1 MNEEDNKED
10 ATKSKTRTN
19 ETERRVEKT
28 LLLFLSLPNNSASVY
43 EHVFVFPNEK
53 NTRQTR
59 DLHLREKR
67 RTEMG
72 EDEEERSKTPTASSF
87 ATIQTTKTTSFA
99 KKKSNDDSDD
109 GEPLGGS
116 SQQHEQVQHQQIIPE
131 FWTEVSS
138 LTNALLESD
147 LNAKNATHCLS
158 NYVLE
163 TLVLPAIH
171 PDVISITRKKEFLV
185 ALNVCEVSVATVLS
199 KPHVLKTLLKDD
211 PESVTFL
218 MESANQFAIK
228 AIVVSGKETGSSM
241 LRRSASLSATSQ
253 TSGGGIDQEEE
264 AATQFDNVDFRA
276 LKRAANLLRA
286 TLDGREYAHTWA
298 TEVIRDSKV
307 RLAEE
312 KASLVAASTEAK
324 MGEDDEAMTMST
336 TSSSFTDAAI
346 ATVTGEQHQRPRE
359 SRDSNRA
366 VKEREAIANAQR
378 KCEKALDE
386 IREEAVAAANVAAER
401 KRFEQSD
408 VAKEK
413 RDAKRDFDNR
423 EKVLGSFIGLKKAA
437 TSDDDATS
445 VSAGGKEEKKNTP
458 SSSLKTNSNE
468 SNREKALARVLLSA
482 KNVGDDGDG
491 NNDKLDLCANILL
504 NAIDSLLK
512 GGVTQEEFP
521 ALVALGDAFES
532 FVTKCTG
539 VISSVISEMQFL
551 SMFDNTLNTLS
562 RAHADISRSDSIRAR
577 LAKSVALLAPNRET
591 MTNTRLNVILTIFDE
606 TMRRHE
612 ESHDDDVAM
621 SPDVSAILD
630 MARSIIG
637 APTDANPFALTFGS
651 TTTDDNSVDG
661 DLPMSLRKCIID
673 RAIFGSQ
680 KVSKRLFRIAC
691 GWLAR
696 IISEA
701 TVTTAEETSDDEQKR
716 LAAEQALEGIF
727 KSSEFVFGLSV
738 HYDPIRND
746 SSADRTEGSSSSED
760 DDDEYDLEDFFQA
773 ANAKIIFGLLA
784 WHALP
789 AKKRRASALDVC
801 FVRND
806 YHERRGRNKM
816 KSSKSIAAAHRV
828 ASTLAHLV
836 RFFDNPPDFVLKSFK
851 NLAIG
856 TEKLV
861 SVEDEFLWFPWKAQL
876 GDVERVEALQASR
889 TKTKFAS
896 DLANLGAHQM
906 CAILADEDN
915 LAQNSNFD
923 QQMANKLKRA
933 LGRLT
938 FLLPYDAARIYKS
951 QIGGS
956 FVERKTPLGSLESI
970 DEDEEI
976 VKEPS
981 LESTS
986 GQQQQ
991 HSIGSDIS
999 RSRGGMTLLHHTRD
1013 LVVSSSS
1020 ASSLVAVMNST
1031 EDPSNKIDVL
1041 KIFALGSSLLQGT
1054 SVDLNKNRNARN
1066 PLVLAGFDEAL
1077 IALTRSVETNVVV
1090 PNVVVW
1096 TDLARACETL
1106 IARREDAINEYHNA
1120 QHESASSSSSSGMIE
1135 NFCDMVAYA
1144 KLPKSIADQ
1153 AFETYFPKDIF
1164 DRYNNDAFFASISE
1178 DSWEK
1183 FKTET
1188 AKNVG
1193 ARGKNC
1199 GLNVNVE
1206 RYFLDEIADMNSM
1219 TLLLERICATTV
1231 ALCKKQGE
1239 IDARLKEGIADI
1251 SSPMKST
1258 AAASL
1263 KRSLDPEMVA
1273 ARSKLSE
1280 VMEKLS
1286 RAPML
1291 NGLSKIAVTAA
1302 DAARPNSVTE
1312 LERIDIHVSRAF
1324 HEALPETLPI
1334 ALSNIAKDATSS
1346 AKKHPLK
1353 KERMPE
1359 SIVTAVIDRVK
1370 RATLLVAE
1378 KSQKTDTRLAARG
1391 HPNVTIFVRAI
1402 CDTFASFSDETKQ
1415 YYSAEVMSSIC
1426 DSIATISKVMPV
1438 ETRKALASIDELKTV
1453 ESITMLL
1460 DSVKVKRSARLL
1472 VDVLEISLE
1481 SEDDVVSR
1489 ALRSMPGIIEKGRFD
1504 AAAYILKRYLSE
1516 DGAVKTP
1523 RSTSPSPSKDV
1534 IAKKD
1539 TRYVEY
1545 AAEAV
1550 IDSLRSFYLED
1561 DEDNEFKSGAES
1573 GIFSTAFKQ
1582 RGVTDKPR
1590 ETSSL
1595 ESFAKL
1601 LRLVVK
1607 AGKDASRVMSN
1618 EASLRRFITSTPKDT
1633 HGGVDSDTGT
1643 PEPSDSVTHTPTSDD
1658 VAEDMEYQTIE
1669 EQIARDGEIEH
1680 ELFEQELLAL
1690 SNVPMIEQ
1698 LLRQANLEDV
1708 EGGGVPP
1715 DASARR
1721 ELTLEAA
1728 FSSLLSEAR
1737 VAFGNRRSTGGDLQQ
1752 RGSVNAQTTS
1762 SPQGRVVDVP
1772 STGDAKGGETSLNS
1786 AKKCSYIS
1794 QRDYQR
1800 QHWYYCY
1807 DCNLVDNRGCCST
1820 CAVTCHKGHRLAY
1833 SRESKFSCDCG
1844 AGQSKRDGVLRPCG
1858 CITVN
1863 QAKLT
1868 KDEWK
1873 AEVVGKPSEIIHPD
1887 SDSELEDES
1896 IAALETS
1903 AIEKKLIATWTLP
1916 RELSAKL
1923 GSALKSARV
1932 SDVLERV
1939 ANNCVDKLGDHES
1952 DDDSSEDEDYVRASA
1967 SKSAK
1972 EPNMLSKKNKEKF
1985 NMNFGRAMKPGTFD
1999 VKAREDF
2006 AAQTQAMSQVLPLPR
2021 KSCVSASTSGLL
2033 AIGEGDKVSI
2043 LSADELYHSDRL
2055 ADKCD
2060 ALLRAKATFEVFNVC
2075 FNPSDPSKLAVS
2087 GLRDVHVFSLSE
2099 TAEVINRIAIEN
2111 IFDEEQEFGA
2121 LLSVKWV
2128 PGCAGTLAL
2137 CSRDYA
2143 KLYDCGGKNALVT
2156 PDAPITSITPPI
2168 GRNFVDCAFFIDT
2181 DGADEKL
2188 IFLGLL
2194 DNGELH
2200 CLSLVGDTTFISL
2213 YENTLISTDS
2223 FPELTRRNA
2232 KFGEPDSPTLSF
2244 SPRGKNG
2251 VSLHYS
2257 QTHDVLIV
2265 SYESGDTVVTA
2276 LERDQDYPDSFKL
2289 RAPKVIRDDDCI
2301 EEMMMSPLSA
2311 TSTTGTGSMFDSQPS
2326 SAQYSQPSSAQSY
2339 ATGSSTTFSIRGKG
2353 DANKGLAYVGDCAF
2367 QRDFRA
2373 RSIGADPEVP
2383 PLSFLTVSRR
2393 DMSTRVLTFQ
2403 NESNFEG
2410 VDTQTLLNTNNIDSG
2425 PESSTL
2431 RGFAGYQPDWDQNH
2445 ADNRK
2450 TMLCLLLEDGSF
2462 RVYFYGEDREEEH
2475 RRKREEEDEGEEGY
2489 DDGEERVYHPESH
2502 SSPSAHDSGDVL
2514 YFEGCSEVTEK
2525 CAIYGEFHAVGDN
2538 DEDPVS
2544 SVKESLISEDLNS
2557 QIQTARANAAAALC
2571 LSYPPA
2577 ARDPK
2582 LQSFAGIR
2590 VQLNYGSSAE
2600 DANCVPKSVEI
2611 FKGGRK
2617 VSLIDSEHARSNST
2631 VRNANNSDAAS
2642 GVMGNTRWFDIPL
2655 NSKESKLCSEKN
2667 GLLTLVFHPSM
2678 NAPRGACFKVARVV
2692 AYSCPKT
2699 HIEQS
2704 MKTRAIALRE
2714 RLSLHVR
2721 SRVARATR
2729 HKELTSGTEAPS
2741 SSSSA
2746 RKLSAIGFPIVLD
2759 ETFSAIT
2766 VYARLEQAAA
2776 SSASTTP
2783 VKVPRRLSFSKLQNQ
2798 SAAVRVFAADGWFPS
2813 SKTKRSAFKAILA
2826 KSPEDVSTKDLCAV
2840 SIALSTFRMIQ
2851 KNYEWRRDANWAL
2864 PDSDIESFA
2873 RACKYIGR
2881 PFVRRPLTMQTC
2893 DDHFQK
2899 QTLEALRLG
2908 LCLTP
2913 RVVRDSHGAFDCEE
2927 FVPSL
2932 VQALIASCEGFANN
2946 PPSAKLAQKAADIAA
2961 ACLKS
2966 ADENFSRSV
2975 ALAMLDSFAPRVPNV
2990 DFFFDREIL
2999 NDGGSNDSLR
3009 QPVFPISLRDD
3020 VDVTTSSS
3028 NRNVSR
3034 LRRPTLLSG
3043 GPSSGFATSEN
3054 TPSGVGILSNFL
3066 AGNMVSGGHRCDM
3079 CDESIEGIRW
3089 HCEVC
3094 DDVDLCSECRDR
3106 GGITGALLEQ
3116 GHRTTHP
3123 LARIVQR
3130 RNPPPSSDG
3139 SAALLNKKKTFV
3151 TLTESNKKL
3160 IGAIVEDICD
3170 PTRAVATKGLSTL
3183 LSKDGSEMG
3192 FSSRVGKDSKPPKP
3206 SVTEANIVS
3215 PAHAMFLR
3223 TLLKSDSDASVL
3235 VAKLL
3240 SKGIVVPSILS
3251 KPGTMGKNKNVSD
3264 RDCRILALSASAAM
3278 ASSGKDAAL
3287 AYPDGKDGARDVL
3300 EWTKRVV
3307 ESLLGK
3313 IAEFGRSD
3321 SLDKC
3326 NDNINTKINI
3336 SVDSQNIDYLREA
3349 KEKSKMRSEQ
3359 RDKLIAAL
3367 KCALLQAKY
3376 ARDAVN
3382 KSESESTS
3390 FDMDADRTTGAEI
3403 SDISNST
3410 ADIQSWTKLIVQ
3422 SYATSESLRLD
3433 IVDSDAHC
3441 VARFTEFEFVV
3452 DSLARSVDVQNE
3464 KFQAIKDA
3472 GIIVSACERLSFSLK
3487 NRVNNDGTIES
3498 ENSTTRLVSVP
3509 LKRLFEVLSQTPEAF
3524 AFSLASMPSV
3534 IVAAVKAAAR
3544 AMPRF
3549 PLSAVDQREHACLLF
3564 EFAAEYCAESTK
3576 KELSGVVDCVIQTT
3590 LLGSSKK
3597 SARDAAMTCLRAI
3610 WKNLKDVGIENER
3623 QNIYLVGMARSLTKA
3638 LSNVA
3643 CGARIERVSQ
3653 IVAFAL
3659 EKDFSIFANE
3669 PDVMAN
3675 IELFCGNA
3683 RKASEKLRTHP
3694 RREMYAK
3701 LEALE
3706 AQSQSLVAKNTTTAA
3721 ADDANL
3727 LPQPMGT
3734 SAHEN
3739 FVNFLLETDEDF
3751 AKHAKWLEIDPN
3763 PDDISLAYASTPYR
3777 KTPLH
3782 LMKGTRAFTANA
3794 SLTIFSEVY
3803 RLKEANINLTPLQTR
3818 KSSRW
3823 PKSVSIWVVPSIV
3836 SASSSI
3842 LNSSGSAF
3850 LSSRQLPRAS
3860 GSNGA
3865 DNNIVSSLKSA
3876 ISWEQPSE
3884 PWRFVGNISFK
3895 NRQTEGML
3903 TLSIPEDV
3911 SAIAIRIDSFH
3922 VDMHEKASEML
3933 PCPRCSRHV
3942 QDAAHGIC
3950 RYCRENAY
3958 QCRQCRNINYE
3969 NLTDAFWCNECGCA
3983 RQDKLDAYIT
3993 YSEVIG
3999 DGSSGIY
4006 TEDEATSAMKALEI
4020 LTVKERD
4027 TQNILRQC
4035 ESTCRSLLSRAA
4047 VVDESEILN
4056 AEVNKT
4062 ASAPSTPSRT
4072 RKTIGGGTSSTAVPA
4087 SSTLVSGYVPIGRNN
4102 ATASEDALAKN
4113 GDFEALAL
4121 RSYKEVAKNARITL
4135 SKCQAKRIS
4144 LHRALESYAR
4154 RGEGGFI
4161 ESDSSLHTMH
4171 NYYGEETNHFGSLR
4185 SYMFAIVPALVSLA
4199 REKVFFYAFDSNHVK
4214 DALFATSSI
4223 LPQMAPKFARVLVA
4237 LAVADA
4243 NVDTR
4248 SWLIKQSSERAKTSS
4263 LRPEGGGINFTSSTF
4278 ETDVDVLSRLA
4289 RMELV
4294 KRNDASGDATVAILQ
4309 LSETLNPTRNP
4320 NHRFVDVAVRAALKL
4335 FEQDAIA
4342 RPGGRRRMDNENIDA
4357 ISGCVECFVNSRVLE
4372 EETVRLASS
4381 ALIAISKGTEE
4392 ERLAVLKSLLEL
4404 LKNTDVVSNDDAAES
4419 VYAALEASMCT
4430 DWEVKTDSFV
4440 FTFADPSQ
4448 VKLSVRTLTE
4458 MLLEVAKYA
4467 WHESESLLEQHGLV
4481 DPSFGLALKR
4491 CAKFVSDKIVSE
4503 EDNLRCESL
4512 KVSEEDI
4519 QAITYAAT
4527 IARALAAHRAPHAI
4541 SANIT
4546 LAKLLDACYGA
4557 SDVNYPNTS
4566 RTSVAGAC
4574 FELLRSTANANSRSA
4589 RFSSISHNISDTVQ
4603 IVLPMGSVL
4612 DELKRCALPKPKPK
4626 RTCLVRLVKSSTQEE
4641 FIRGHM
4647 SPSPYDVA
4655 EQVPVGDNEGDNNA
4669 ASSDIANAGAGVDAD
4684 DDATFGDEAQLEST
4698 PTFRDVKNF
4707 ICAQLDLVGL
4717 IEDDFGMEL
4726 LSCGNKIISLDLK
4739 VVDVYEKVWVPMQQ
4753 NQLNDG
4759 SPPSRLIGT
4768 NRIPPMSITYRLSG
4782 LDGEATE
4789 DRIDSVAATV
4799 DKDDP
4804 EVRYESTSCLRFK
4817 GGLSALVALVPTISR
4832 AARMKPTAFET
4843 TSNSNNNA
4851 SLFLKELCV
4860 SREDVAFVRKLN
4872 DNADV
4877 LALLQAACELKENR
4891 IAMLD
4896 DNALPHL
4903 LREAARAFEARED
4916 TLANDILKVVDRLLA
4931 EEQSKATSEQSS
4943 ILISND
4949 SSSQQT
4955 MLMHGGS
4962 VDDSASLDLSVT
4974 VDTSLAARPVTPPP
4988 RTSTPSII
4996 NLASS
5001 AALGGSGIDLYF
5013 SDAESM
5019 HEEDKSLF
5027 DAASVSR
5034 SFLDK
5039 LKRCIEDG
5047 EPKRCDVLA
5056 RVLPRL
5062 ACADVTATTHLVKFS
5077 VDALNTLKFD
5087 GQQRGNDGEVVFG
5100 AQNDPTC
5107 DLLAL
5112 ESVVKIVR
5120 CAPHDDFGRSFREYL
5135 AVPAIPIIRS
5145 YIVDIVVNDL
5155 KRTSE
5160 AFEKAMVNYKALPL
5174 ALKILEA
5181 MSRECE
5187 KVATS
5192 AAHALNLLVTLHTLE
5207 NVVVPRGLG
5216 TLAEN
5221 ALETIENASNTAQIE
5236 IEKMRE
5242 KTKEEKRELAKR
5254 KREQM
5259 LREMKMKTQQS
5270 ERGVPAGDEESTV
5283 LKAEVSDALKSQM
5296 EEDAAFDDDAG
5307 ALRCRVCFESINEN
5321 PEETLGLY
5329 CFCTPVSI
5337 PPTSVKFTREEDATN
5352 AANFVIEEDD
5362 DDDDDDEGMAN
5373 DADGDIIEII
5383 DMRGNQAGTS
5393 GSSLASALFGGRGFR
5408 GRNRAAASVDPKVD
5422 ATRGCSTVSHFNA
5435 IHISCHLEAKRA
5447 DINRR
5452 PPKREWEGATLRNA
5466 ETLCNSVLPVWTSS
5480 DLRSSN
5486 VERTSTSDEEYEE
5499 RRRRYGLAVDAWWDN
5514 VGRAMPMNRQS
5525 FAMRHDRFR
5534 VSTFDCVI
5542 LLGRFA
5548 TNSSFSVESRGGGR
5562 ESNASLLPQ
5571 LLRLMQFHGEYVFDA
5586 SANPSTMTDPS
5597 ASPLRRQSSSPVPLS
5612 VGKKRDIAQ
5621 REEWLRLANALVD
5634 EDYGGD
5640 ELAFFDACF
5649 DIEAFESDMYAILL
5663 FAAMTFTKEKWES
5676 SIKIFIR
5683 RATAFALRC
5692 GDDGLRG
5699 AFTSSAYAQQ
5709 LRSTSTMSSNSGGV
5723 MSPPETDTD
5732 EPISINTSSQPIV
5745 LAAKPTL
5752 KYLAMCDEINA
5763 WLRKDSP
5770 EVFYTPGLSVSLQ
5783 HLSRAL
5789 LDEADP
5795 SIRDHI
5801 RRSEAL
5807 ALDQQS
5813 RDQFGNMESCSHL
5826 SKRTLEVVTVM
5837 DAEEDVTNLSK
5848 IGGRNVTVNDIIEKG
5863 MA

>member
-1 MNEEDNKED
+1 MGED
-10 ATKSKTRTN
+10 ANVSTNAAKSARE
-19 ETERRVEKT
+19 ETER
-28 LLLFLSLPNNSASVY
+28 
-43 EHVFVFPNEK
+43 
-53 NTRQTR
+53 
-59 DLHLREKR
+59 
-67 RTEMG
+67 
-72 EDEEERSKTPTASSF
+72 
-87 ATIQTTKTTSFA
+87 
-99 KKKSNDDSDD
+99 
-109 GEPLGGS
+109 GS
-116 SQQHEQVQHQQIIPE
+116 CQQHIIPE

-138 LTNALLESD
+138 LTNTLLETD
-147 LNAKNATHCLS
+147 LNTKNATYCLS

-185 ALNVCEVSVATVLS
+185 ALNVCEVSAATVFS

-211 PESVTFL
+211 PESVIFF
-218 MESANQFAIK
+218 MESASRFAMK
-228 AIVVSGKETGSSM
+228 AIEVITDESGNKCDS
-241 LRRSASLSATSQ
+241 LIIRRSASLSATSQ

-264 AATQFDNVDFRA
+264 MATQFDNVDFEA

-286 TLDGREYAHTWA
+286 TLDAREYAQTWA
-298 TEVIRDSKV
+298 VQIIRDSKI
-307 RLAEE
+307 RLAEYV
-312 KASLVAASTEAK
+312 ALVSASTAAK
-324 MGEDDEAMTMST
+324 MGEDEAMTMSNPP
-336 TSSSFTDAAI
+336 SSS
-346 ATVTGEQHQRPRE
+346 ATASTIGEQHQRQRE
-359 SRDSNRA
+359 SRDYDRA
-366 VKEREAIANAQR
+366 VKEREAIANAQ
-378 KCEKALDE
+378 KESEKALHK
-386 IREEAVAAANVAAER
+386 IRQEAMAMANEEAER
-401 KRFEQSD
+401 KRLEQSD
-408 VAKEK
+408 AAKEK
-413 RDAKRDFDNR
+413 RDAKRDSDNR
-423 EKVLGSFIGLKKAA
+423 QKVLGSFVGLQKTKMSTNKAK
-437 TSDDDATS
+437 S
-445 VSAGGKEEKKNTP
+445 VASAKAEKKNTHSP
-458 SSSLKTNSNE
+458 KTNSHE
-468 SNREKALARVLLSA
+468 SYREKALSRVLLVST
-482 KNVGDDGDG
+482 KNTSDDEDNDSDDPTVTTTTT
-491 NNDKLDLCANILL
+491 NNYKLDRCSNVLL
-504 NAIDSLLK
+504 SAIDSLLK

-539 VISSVISEMQFL
+539 AMSATISEMQL
-551 SMFDNTLNTLS
+551 LGIFDIALNTLS
-562 RAHADISRSDSIRAR
+562 RAHADVTRSDSIRAR
-577 LAKSVALLAPNRET
+577 LAKSVAMLAPNRET
-591 MTNTRLNVILTIFDE
+591 ITNTRLNVILTIFDE
-606 TMRRHE
+606 TMRRYE
-612 ESHDDDVAM
+612 ESCKDDVVM
-621 SPDVSAILD
+621 SPDVSAIVD
-630 MARSIIG
+630 MATSIIG
-637 APTDANPFALTFGS
+637 MPTGASPFELTFGS
-651 TTTDDNSVDG
+651 TTTDTSSING

-701 TVTTAEETSDDEQKR
+701 TDTTSEETNDNEQER
-716 LAAEQALEGIF
+716 LAAEHALEGIF

-738 HYDPIRND
+738 HYDTTRCDAND
-746 SSADRTEGSSSSED
+746 DCAECSGSLED
-760 DDDEYDLEDFFQA
+760 VDDDEYDLEDFFEA
-773 ANAKIIFGLLA
+773 ANAKLTFGLLA

-789 AKKRRASALDVC
+789 VVKRRASALDVC

-806 YHERRGRNKM
+806 YYERRGRNKM
-816 KSSKSIAAAHRV
+816 KSLKSIAAAYRV

-836 RFFDNPPDFVLKSFK
+836 RFFDNPPYFLLESFE

-861 SVEDEFLWFPWKAQL
+861 LSEDKFFWFPWKAQL

-889 TKTKFAS
+889 TKIKFAS

-915 LAQNSNFD
+915 LAQNRKFNRKLS
-923 QQMANKLKRA
+923 NKLKRA

-951 QIGGS
+951 QIGGN
-956 FVERKTPLGSLESI
+956 FVERETSSGSLKSI
-970 DEDEEI
+970 NEDEKIFE
-976 VKEPS
+976 EPT
-981 LESTS
+981 LESS
-986 GQQQQ
+986 NSQQQQ
-991 HSIGSDIS
+991 QSIGSNIP

-1013 LVVSSSS
+1013 LAVSSSS

-1054 SVDLNKNRNARN
+1054 SVDLNKDRNARN

-1077 IALTRSVETNVVV
+1077 VALTRSVETNVVV

-1120 QHESASSSSSSGMIE
+1120 QHESESSTSSSSAVE
-1135 NFCDMVAYA
+1135 KFCDVVAHA
-1144 KLPKSIADQ
+1144 NLPKSSAEHS
-1153 AFETYFPKDIF
+1153 FETYFPKDIF
-1164 DRYNNDAFFASISE
+1164 ERYNNDAFFVSINE
-1178 DSWEK
+1178 ESWEK

-1206 RYFLDEIADMNSM
+1206 RYFLDEITDMNCM
-1219 TLLLERICATTV
+1219 ALLLERICVTVV

-1239 IDARLKEGIADI
+1239 IDALLKEGVADT
-1251 SSPMKST
+1251 SSPVKST
-1258 AAASL
+1258 AMVSL
-1263 KRSLDPEMVA
+1263 KRSSDPETLA

-1291 NGLSKIAVTAA
+1291 NGLSKIALTAA
-1302 DAARPNSVTE
+1302 DAARPNSLTE
-1312 LERIDIHVSRAF
+1312 LERIDLYVSRVF

-1346 AKKHPLK
+1346 AEKHPLT
-1353 KERMPE
+1353 EDRIPE
-1359 SIVTAVIDRVK
+1359 SIVSAVITRVK
-1370 RATLLVAE
+1370 RATLIVAE
-1378 KSQKTDTRLAARG
+1378 KSRETDTRLAARR
-1391 HPNVTIFVRAI
+1391 HPNILMFMRATCDIFG
-1402 CDTFASFSDETKQ
+1402 SFSDETKE
-1415 YYSAEVMSSIC
+1415 YYTPEVMSSIC
-1426 DSIATISKVMPV
+1426 ESIATISKVMPV
-1438 ETRKALASIDELKTV
+1438 EIRKVLADIEELKTV

-1460 DSVKVKRSARLL
+1460 DNVKVKKSARLL
-1472 VDVLEISLE
+1472 VDALEISLE
-1481 SEDDVVSR
+1481 DEDDLVSR
-1489 ALRSMPGIIEKGRFD
+1489 ALRNMPGVIEKGRFD
-1504 AAAYILKRYLSE
+1504 SAAYILKRYLIE
-1516 DGAVKTP
+1516 DGAVK
-1523 RSTSPSPSKDV
+1523 SSPSKSPPSSNDTLS
-1534 IAKKD
+1534 KKD

-1550 IDSLRSFYLED
+1550 IDSLRSFYLEED
-1561 DEDNEFKSGAES
+1561 DDNEFKSGAES
-1573 GIFSTAFKQ
+1573 GIFSPAFKQ
-1582 RGVTDKPR
+1582 RGEAHKGR

-1607 AGKDASRVMSN
+1607 AGKDASRIMSN
-1618 EASLRRFITSTPKDT
+1618 EASLRRFITSTPRDT
-1633 HGGVDSDTGT
+1633 HGEFDSDTGT
-1643 PEPSDSVTHTPTSDD
+1643 PEPSDSVSLTPASDNI
-1658 VAEDMEYQTIE
+1658 AEDMEYETIE

-1690 SNVPMIEQ
+1690 SNPIIEQ
-1698 LLRQANLEDV
+1698 LLHQANVEDSD
-1708 EGGGVPP
+1708 GGVAPTE
-1715 DASARR
+1715 ASARR
-1721 ELTLEAA
+1721 ELTIEAA
-1728 FSSLLSEAR
+1728 FSSLLNEAR
-1737 VAFGNRRSTGGDLQQ
+1737 VAFGNRRAAGGDSQYTG
-1752 RGSVNAQTTS
+1752 RTS
-1762 SPQGRVVDVP
+1762 APITSPQGRGVDVL
-1772 STGDAKGGETSLNS
+1772 STGDAKDGQTSSSS
-1786 AKKCSYIS
+1786 AAKCTYIS

-1807 DCNLVDNRGCCST
+1807 DCNLVGNRGCCST

-1844 AGQSKRDGVLRPCG
+1844 AGQSKSDGIFRPCG
-1858 CITVN
+1858 CTTVS

-1873 AEVVGKPSEIIHPD
+1873 AEVVGKPSEIVHPD

-1896 IAALETS
+1896 VAALETS
-1903 AIEKKLIATWTLP
+1903 PIEKKLIATWSLP

-1939 ANNCVDKLGDHES
+1939 ANNCVDKLGNNES
-1952 DDDSSEDEDYVRASA
+1952 DDDSSEGEDYVGASA
-1967 SKSAK
+1967 SNSAK
-1972 EPNMLSKKNKEKF
+1972 DLNMLSKKKKTF
-1985 NMNFGRAMKPGTFD
+1985 MNFSKAMKPGTFD
-1999 VKAREDF
+1999 VKPKEDF
-2006 AAQTQAMSQVLPLPR
+2006 AAQTQAISQVFPLPR

-2043 LSADELYHSDRL
+2043 LSADELYNSDRFT
-2055 ADKCD
+2055 DKCE

-2075 FNPSDPSKLAVS
+2075 FNPSDPSKLVVS
-2087 GLRDVHVFSLSE
+2087 GICDAHVFALSE
-2099 TAEVINRIAIEN
+2099 TAEVTNRIAIEG
-2111 IFDEEQEFGA
+2111 IFEEDQEFGV
-2121 LLSVKWV
+2121 LLSTKWV
-2128 PGCAGTLAL
+2128 PGCAGTLVL

-2143 KLYDCGGKNALVT
+2143 KLYYCGGKNALVD
-2156 PDAPITSITPPI
+2156 PDAPATSITPPI
-2168 GRNFVDCAFFIDT
+2168 GRNFVDCAFFIET

-2188 IFLGLL
+2188 IFVGLL

-2213 YENTLISTDS
+2213 SENTLISTDS
-2223 FPELTRRNA
+2223 FPELTRRNV

-2257 QTHDVLIV
+2257 QMHDILIV
-2265 SYESGDTVVTA
+2265 SYESGDTVITA
-2276 LERDQDYPDSFKL
+2276 IERDQNYPDSFKL

-2301 EEMMMSPLSA
+2301 EEMMLSPLSA
-2311 TSTTGTGSMFDSQPS
+2311 TSTTETGSGFESQPS

-2339 ATGSSTTFSIRGKG
+2339 ATGSSKQFSTHGKA
-2353 DANKGLAYVGDCAF
+2353 DTNKGLAYIGDCAF
-2367 QRDFRA
+2367 QRAFHA

-2383 PLSFLTVSRR
+2383 SLSFIAVSRR
-2393 DMSTRVLTFQ
+2393 DMSTRVLTLQ
-2403 NESNFEG
+2403 NESNFEA
-2410 VDTQTLLNTNNIDSG
+2410 VDTQTLLNTNSFEST

-2431 RGFAGYQPDWDQNH
+2431 RGFAGYQPDWDENY
-2445 ADNRK
+2445 ADNRRK
-2450 TMLCLLLEDGSF
+2450 MLCLLLEDGSL
-2462 RVYFYGEDREEEH
+2462 RIYFYGEDRGNEQQ
-2475 RRKREEEDEGEEGY
+2475 REEGCE
-2489 DDGEERVYHPESH
+2489 DGEEKRCSQE
-2502 SSPSAHDSGDVL
+2502 SPSFSSTHDSGDVL
-2514 YFEGCSEVTEK
+2514 FFEDCSEVTEK
-2525 CAIYGEFHAVGDN
+2525 CSIYGEFHAVKGN
-2538 DEDPVS
+2538 DEDSVS
-2544 SVKESLISEDLNS
+2544 SVKESLIKEDLNA
-2557 QIQTARANAAAALC
+2557 QIQSARANAVAALC

-2577 ARDPK
+2577 ARDPQ

-2600 DANCVPKSVEI
+2600 YTECVPKSVEI
-2611 FKGGRK
+2611 FKDGRK
-2617 VSLIDSEHARSNST
+2617 VSLTDSEHTSGNSARNT
-2631 VRNANNSDAAS
+2631 VSSDGAS
-2642 GVMGNTRWFDIPL
+2642 GMMGNTTTRWFDIPL
-2655 NSKESKLCSEKN
+2655 TSKEAKSCSEKN
-2667 GLLTLVFHPSM
+2667 GVLTLLFHPST
-2678 NAPRGACFKVARVV
+2678 NVPRGSCFKIARVV
-2692 AYSCPKT
+2692 AYSSPKA

-2714 RLSLHVR
+2714 RSLLHVR

-2729 HKELTSGTEAPS
+2729 HIKHITDNISES
-2741 SSSSA
+2741 SSTTT
-2746 RKLSAIGFPIVLD
+2746 RKLSAVGFPNVLD
-2759 ETFSAIT
+2759 ETFAAIT
-2766 VYARLEQAAA
+2766 VYTRLEQAAA

-2783 VKVPRRLSFSKLQNQ
+2783 VKVPRRLSFSKLHSY
-2798 SAAVRVFAADGWFPS
+2798 SAALRVFAAEGWHPS
-2813 SKTKRSAFKAILA
+2813 PKTKRIAFKAILA
-2826 KSPEDVSTKDLCAV
+2826 KNPEDVITKDFCAV

-2851 KNYEWRRDANWAL
+2851 KNFEWRREANWAL
-2864 PDSDIESFA
+2864 PESDIESFA
-2873 RACKYIGR
+2873 RACRYIGR
-2881 PFVRRPLTMQTC
+2881 PFVRRPVTMQTC
-2893 DDHFQK
+2893 EEHFHK

-2927 FVPSL
+2927 FVPPL
-2932 VQALIASCEGFANN
+2932 IRALIASCEGFANN
-2946 PPSAKLAQKAADIAA
+2946 PPSAKLAQKAADIAI

-2966 ADENFSRSV
+2966 ADENFSKSV

-2990 DFFFDREIL
+2990 DFFFDREIS
-2999 NDGGSNDSLR
+2999 NGTDGNDSLR
-3009 QPVFPISLRDD
+3009 QPVFPVSFSDD
-3020 VDVTTSSS
+3020 ANASTTSS
-3028 NRNVSR
+3028 NDNTSR

-3043 GPSSGFATSEN
+3043 SPSSGFATSEHAA
-3054 TPSGVGILSNFL
+3054 SGGGVLSNFL
-3066 AGNMVSGGHRCDM
+3066 ANNMVSGGYRCDM
-3079 CDESIEGIRW
+3079 CDKSIDDIRW

-3123 LARIVQR
+3123 LTRIVQR
-3130 RNPPPSSDG
+3130 RNPPTSNEG
-3139 SAALLNKKKTFV
+3139 SRALLNQKKTFV
-3151 TLTESNKKL
+3151 AITESNKKL
-3160 IGAIVEDICD
+3160 ISAIVEDICD
-3170 PTRAVATKGLSTL
+3170 PTRTSATKGLSAL
-3183 LSKDGSEMG
+3183 LGAKAGEGG
-3192 FSSRVGKDSKPPKP
+3192 FSSRVGKDPKPPKP
-3206 SVTEANIVS
+3206 YAMEVNIVS

-3223 TLLKSDSDASVL
+3223 TLLKSDSDASML

-3240 SKGIVVPSILS
+3240 LKGIVVPSILS
-3251 KPGTMGKNKNVSD
+3251 KPGTMGKDNYVSD

-3278 ASSGKDAAL
+3278 ASSGKDVAL
-3287 AYPDGKDGARDVL
+3287 AYPDGKNGARDVL

-3313 IAEFGRSD
+3313 IAELGRND
-3321 SLDKC
+3321 SLDKY
-3326 NDNINTKINI
+3326 DNKMNVPIA
-3336 SVDSQNIDYLREA
+3336 SQTTDCLSEA
-3349 KEKSKMRSEQ
+3349 KEKIRKRSEQ
-3359 RDKLIAAL
+3359 RDKLIWAL
-3367 KCALLQAKY
+3367 QCALLQARY

-3390 FDMDADRTTGAEI
+3390 FDMDGDHFAGTETLDAL
-3403 SDISNST
+3403 NST
-3410 ADIQSWTKLIVQ
+3410 AVIQSWTKFIVQ
-3422 SYATSESLRLD
+3422 SYAISESLRLD
-3433 IVDSDAHC
+3433 IVDCDARS
-3441 VARFTEFEFVV
+3441 VARFTEFELVV
-3452 DSLARSVDVQNE
+3452 DSLARTVDVQNE

-3472 GIIVSACERLSFSLK
+3472 GIIVFACECLTSSLK
-3487 NRVNNDGTIES
+3487 NSINNGGTIE
-3498 ENSTTRLVSVP
+3498 NVNGMTRLVSVP
-3509 LKRLFEVLSQTPEAF
+3509 LKRLFEVLSRTPEAF

-3534 IVAAVKAAAR
+3534 IVAAVKAVAK
-3544 AMPRF
+3544 AMPLF
-3549 PLSAVDQREHACLLF
+3549 PLSGVDQREHACLLF

-3576 KELSGVVDCVIQTT
+3576 KELSAVVNCIIETT

-3597 SARDAAMTCLRAI
+3597 SARDASMTCLQAF
-3610 WKNLKDVGIENER
+3610 WKNLKNVRVESEGK
-3623 QNIYLVGMARSLTKA
+3623 NIYLVEMAKSLTKA

-3643 CGARIERVSQ
+3643 YGARIERVSQ
-3653 IVAFAL
+3653 IVAYAL

-3669 PDVMAN
+3669 SDVMAN
-3675 IELFCGNA
+3675 LELFCKNA

-3706 AQSQSLVAKNTTTAA
+3706 AQSQSVVVKSITTAA
-3721 ADDANL
+3721 ADDAHL
-3727 LPQPMGT
+3727 LPQPVGI
-3734 SAHEN
+3734 SSHEN
-3739 FVNFLLETDEDF
+3739 AVNLLLETDEDF
-3751 AKHAKWLEIDPN
+3751 AKHAKWLETDPN
-3763 PDDISLAYASTPYR
+3763 PDDISLAYASTLYR

-3794 SLTIFSEVY
+3794 SLTIFSEAY
-3803 RLKEANINLTPLQTR
+3803 RVKEATINLTPLQTR

-3823 PKSVSIWVVPSIV
+3823 PKSVSVWVVPSIV

-3842 LNSSGSAF
+3842 LNSSESGS
-3850 LSSRQLPRAS
+3850 LSSRQSHRATA
-3860 GSNGA
+3860 SNAA
-3865 DNNIVSSLKSA
+3865 DNNIIASLKSA
-3876 ISWEQPSE
+3876 ILWEQPSE
-3884 PWRFVGNISFK
+3884 PWQFVGNISFK
-3895 NRQTEGML
+3895 NRQTEGL
-3903 TLSIPEDV
+3903 LALSIPEDV
-3911 SAIAIRIDSFH
+3911 SAIAIRVDSFH
-3922 VDMHEKASEML
+3922 VDVHEKSSAML

-3942 QDAAHGIC
+3942 QDTAHGIC

-3983 RQDKLDAYIT
+3983 RHDKLDADIT

-3999 DGSSGIY
+3999 DSSSSIH
-4006 TEDEATSAMKALEI
+4006 TEEEATSAMKALGI
-4020 LTVKERD
+4020 LTMKERD

-4056 AEVNKT
+4056 AEVSKT
-4062 ASAPSTPSRT
+4062 ASAPSTPSRS
-4072 RKTIGGGTSSTAVPA
+4072 RKILGGGSSNVIPA
-4087 SSTLVSGYVPIGRNN
+4087 SKMLASGYASVGRL
-4102 ATASEDALAKN
+4102 ATASDDVIAKN

-4121 RSYKEVAKNARITL
+4121 QSYKEIAKDARITL
-4135 SKCQAKRIS
+4135 AKCQAKRIS
-4144 LHRALESYAR
+4144 LHRTLENYAR
-4154 RGEGGFI
+4154 RCEGDAI
-4161 ESDSSLHTMH
+4161 IAETDLPSNTLQ

-4185 SYMFAIVPALVSLA
+4185 SYMFAIVPAMISLA
-4199 REKVFFYAFDSNHVK
+4199 REKVFFYAFESNNVNS
-4214 DALFATSSI
+4214 ALFATSSI

-4237 LAVADA
+4237 FAVADA

-4248 SWLIKQSSERAKTSS
+4248 SWLIKQTSERAKTSS

-4309 LSETLNPTRNP
+4309 LSETLNPTKNP
-4320 NHRFVDVAVRAALKL
+4320 NHHFVDVAVRAALKL

-4357 ISGCVECFVNSRVLE
+4357 VNGCIECFVNSHVLE

-4381 ALIAISKGTEE
+4381 ALVAISKGTKD
-4392 ERLAVLKSLLEL
+4392 ERLAVFKSLLGL
-4404 LKNTDVVSNDDAAES
+4404 LENTEMVSNDNAAES
-4419 VYAALEASMCT
+4419 VYAALEASMNT
-4430 DWEVKTDSFV
+4430 DWEVKGDSFV
-4440 FTFADPSQ
+4440 FTFAEPSQ
-4448 VKLSVRTLTE
+4448 VKLSVRTLTQ
-4458 MLLEVAKYA
+4458 MLLKVAKYA
-4467 WHESESLLEQHGLV
+4467 WRKSENLFTQHGLL
-4481 DPSFGLALKR
+4481 DPSFGLSLKR
-4491 CAKFVSDKIVSE
+4491 CAELVSDKIVSNDDDLQF
-4503 EDNLRCESL
+4503 EDL

-4519 QAITYAAT
+4519 HAITYSAT

-4566 RTSVAGAC
+4566 RTFVAGTC
-4574 FELLRSTANANSRSA
+4574 FELLRAAANANSRIARISA
-4589 RFSSISHNISDTVQ
+4589 TPSTTSDNIDVT
-4603 IVLPMGSVL
+4603 LPMGSVL

-4647 SPSPYDVA
+4647 SPSPYDIA
-4655 EQVPVGDNEGDNNA
+4655 EQIPVGDNEGDNNA
-4669 ASSDIANAGAGVDAD
+4669 TSSGVTNAGAGADAD
-4684 DDATFGDEAQLEST
+4684 NDASFGDDAQFEST

-4707 ICAQLDLVGL
+4707 ICTQLDLAGL

-4753 NQLNDG
+4753 QQQQNDG
-4759 SPPSRLIGT
+4759 NPTPRHSSS

-4789 DRIDSVAATV
+4789 DRIDSVAATI

-4804 EVRYESTSCLRFK
+4804 EVRFESTSCLRFK

-4832 AARMKPTAFET
+4832 AARIKGSAASEAINN
-4843 TSNSNNNA
+4843 NSNA
-4851 SLFLKELCV
+4851 PLFLKELCV

-4877 LALLQAACELKENR
+4877 LALLQAACELKKNR
-4891 IAMLD
+4891 IAMLG

-4916 TLANDILKVVDRLLA
+4916 SLANNILKVVDCLLA
-4931 EEQSKATSEQSS
+4931 EEQSKATSDQSS
-4943 ILISND
+4943 ILLTKD

-4955 MLMHGGS
+4955 MLMQGSS
-4962 VDDSASLDLSVT
+4962 VDNSASLDLSMT
-4974 VDTSLAARPVTPPP
+4974 MDTSLAETRPDTPPQ

-4996 NLASS
+4996 DLSTRPSS
-5001 AALGGSGIDLYF
+5001 TTLGGSGIDLYF
-5013 SDAESM
+5013 SDSESM
-5019 HEEDKSLF
+5019 LEEDKSLF

-5034 SFLDK
+5034 SFLEK
-5039 LKRCIEDG
+5039 LKRCIEDN

-5062 ACADVTATTHLVKFS
+5062 ACADVTATTHLIKFC
-5077 VDALNTLKFD
+5077 VYTLNTLKYD
-5087 GQQRGNDGEVVFG
+5087 GQQRGTEEGVG
-5100 AQNDPTC
+5100 ARNEPTC

-5120 CAPHDDFGRSFREYL
+5120 CAPHDEFGRSFREYL

-5174 ALKILEA
+5174 VLKILEA

-5187 KVATS
+5187 IVATS

-5221 ALETIENASNTAQIE
+5221 TLETIENASSTAQFE

-5259 LREMKMKTQQS
+5259 LKEMKMKTQQLEKES
-5270 ERGVPAGDEESTV
+5270 PTGGEEIV
-5283 LKAEVSDALKSQM
+5283 LVKAEVSEALKSQM
-5296 EEDAAFDDDAG
+5296 EGDTALDEDNEG

-5329 CFCTPVSI
+5329 CFCTPVTI
-5337 PPTSVKFTREEDATN
+5337 PPTSVRFAPDEDATN
-5352 AANFVIEEDD
+5352 AANLALEENDD
-5362 DDDDDDEGMAN
+5362 VHDDEGRAR
-5373 DADGDIIEII
+5373 DDDGDIIEII
-5383 DMRGNQAGTS
+5383 EVRGNQTGTG
-5393 GSSLASALFGGRGFR
+5393 GSSLATALFGGRDFR
-5408 GRNRAAASVDPKVD
+5408 GRNREVASVDPKVD
-5422 ATRGCSTVSHFNA
+5422 AIRGCSTVSHFNA
-5435 IHISCHLEAKRA
+5435 IHISCHLQAKRA
-5447 DINRR
+5447 DVNRR
-5452 PPKREWEGATLRNA
+5452 PPKREWEGAALRNA
-5466 ETLCNSVLPVWTSS
+5466 ETLCNNILPVWTSS
-5480 DLRSSN
+5480 DLRGRN
-5486 VERTSTSDEEYEE
+5486 VEHTSTSDEEYEE
-5499 RRRRYGLAVDAWWDN
+5499 RRRLYGLAVDAWWDH

-5548 TNSSFSVESRGGGR
+5548 TNSSFSIESRGGGR
-5562 ESNASLLPQ
+5562 ESNASMLPQ
-5571 LLRLMQFHGEYVFDA
+5571 LLRMMQFHGEYVFDA
-5586 SANPSTMTDPS
+5586 SANPSTITDPS

-5612 VGKKRDIAQ
+5612 IGKKRDIAQ
-5621 REEWLRLANALVD
+5621 REEWFRLANALVN

-5699 AFTSSAYAQQ
+5699 VFTSSAYAQQ
-5709 LRSTSTMSSNSGGV
+5709 HQQERSTGTMSSNSRV
-5723 MSPPETDTD
+5723 VSPSGTDTD
-5732 EPISINTSSQPIV
+5732 EPNNALPSQPIV
-5745 LAAKPTL
+5745 QAAKPTL

-5763 WLRKDSP
+5763 WLRTDSP

-5789 LDEADP
+5789 LDEPDP

-5813 RDQFGNMESCSHL
+5813 RDQFGNMESCAQL
-5826 SKRTLEVVTVM
+5826 SKRTLDVVMVM
-5837 DAEEDVTNLSK
+5837 DDEEDIMNLSK
-5848 IGGRNVTVNDIIEKG
+5848 IGGRNVSVTDIIEKG
-5863 MA
+5863 IA

>member
-1 MNEEDNKED
+1 
-10 ATKSKTRTN
+10 
-19 ETERRVEKT
+19 
-28 LLLFLSLPNNSASVY
+28 
-43 EHVFVFPNEK
+43 
-53 NTRQTR
+53 
-59 DLHLREKR
+59 
-67 RTEMG
+67 MG
-72 EDEEERSKTPTASSF
+72 EDEETMSGSPASATATAATVSAAKANDARLSSPSASS
-87 ATIQTTKTTSFA
+87 AS
-99 KKKSNDDSDD
+99 
-109 GEPLGGS
+109 L
-116 SQQHEQVQHQQIIPE
+116 QQQQNHLIPE
-131 FWTEVSS
+131 FWSEVSS
-138 LTNALLESD
+138 LTNTLLESD
-147 LNAKNATHCLS
+147 LNTKNATHCLS

-163 TLVLPAIH
+163 TLILPAIH
-171 PDVISITRKKEFLV
+171 PEVISITRKREFMV

-199 KPHVLKTLLKDD
+199 KPHVLKTLMKDD
-211 PESVTFL
+211 PESVMFL
-218 MESANQFAIK
+218 MESANQFAMK
-228 AIVVSGKETGSSM
+228 AIEVICKENGSSSNSASV
-241 LRRSASLSATSQ
+241 LRRSSSLSATSH
-253 TSGGGIDQEEE
+253 TSGGGSFDQEDEM
-264 AATQFDNVDFRA
+264 ATQSDGVDFGA
-276 LKRAANLLRA
+276 LRRAANALRA
-286 TLDGREYAHTWA
+286 TLDGCDYAQTWA

-307 RLAEE
+307 RVAEE
-312 KASLVAASTEAK
+312 KASFVSASTEI
-324 MGEDDEAMTMST
+324 GEDDVAMTMST
-336 TSSSFTDAAI
+336 TSSTAAANEP
-346 ATVTGEQHQRPRE
+346 ATREQHQRPRE

-366 VKEREAIANAQR
+366 LKEKEAIAKAQR
-378 KCEKALDE
+378 ESERALDK
-386 IREEAVAAANVAAER
+386 IREEATAAANKAAER
-401 KRFEQSD
+401 KRYEQSD

-413 RDAKRDFDNR
+413 RDAKRDSDNR
-423 EKVLGSFIGLKKAA
+423 EKVLGSFIGLNKITVSKSEA
-437 TSDDDATS
+437 TNVAT
-445 VSAGGKEEKKNTP
+445 GKVEKRRTP
-458 SSSLKTNSNE
+458 SSSSLKTNSNE
-468 SNREKALARVLLSA
+468 SYRERALSRVLLVSS
-482 KNVGDDGDG
+482 KNESDNDDDIEDNDGDDTLAAKPSHSPSSSLPH
-491 NNDKLDLCANILL
+491 NHKLDLCTNVLL
-504 NAIDSLLK
+504 NAIDSILK

-539 VISSVISEMQFL
+539 AMSSHVSEIQFL
-551 SMFDNTLNTLS
+551 SLFDNALNTLS
-562 RAHADISRSDSIRAR
+562 RAHSDTSRSDSVRAS

-591 MTNTRLNVILTIFDE
+591 MTNTHLNVILTIFDE

-612 ESHDDDVAM
+612 ELHDDDVAM
-621 SPDVSAILD
+621 SPDVSAIVD

-637 APTDANPFALTFGS
+637 APTDVSPFELTFES
-651 TTTDDNSVDG
+651 TTTDVNSIDG
-661 DLPMSLRKCIID
+661 DLPMSLRKGIID

-701 TVTTAEETSDDEQKR
+701 TVTTSEETSEDKQER

-738 HYDPIRND
+738 HYDPTRND
-746 SSADRTEGSSSSED
+746 TDVDRAETSSSSEED
-760 DDDEYDLEDFFQA
+760 EDGDEYDLEDFFEA

-789 AKKRRASALDVC
+789 VQKRRASALEIC

-806 YHERRGRNKM
+806 YYERRGRNKM
-816 KSSKSIAAAHRV
+816 KSLKSIVAAHRV

-836 RFFDNPPDFVLKSFK
+836 RFFDNPPDFVLESFK

-856 TEKLV
+856 AEKLV
-861 SVEDEFLWFPWKAQL
+861 SVKDEFLWFSWKLQI
-876 GDVERVEALQASR
+876 GDVERVEAYQASR
-889 TKTKFAS
+889 TKSKFAS

-923 QQMANKLKRA
+923 QQVANKLKRA

-956 FVERKTPLGSLESI
+956 FVERKTTLGSLESI
-970 DEDEEI
+970 DEDEVVGNE
-976 VKEPS
+976 
-981 LESTS
+981 TS
-986 GQQQQ
+986 PQSSSSQEQQQ
-991 HSIGSDIS
+991 SMESDMS
-999 RSRGGMTLLHHTRD
+999 RSRGGMTLLHHTRH

-1020 ASSLVAVMNST
+1020 ASALVAVMNST
-1031 EDPSNKIDVL
+1031 EDPSNKIDIL

-1054 SVDLNKNRNARN
+1054 SVDLNKNKNARN

-1077 IALTRSVETNVVV
+1077 VALTRSVETNVVV

-1120 QHESASSSSSSGMIE
+1120 QHESASPSSSGMIE

-1144 KLPKSIADQ
+1144 KLPKSAADH

-1164 DRYNNDAFFASISE
+1164 DRYNDDAFFASISE
-1178 DSWEK
+1178 ESWEK

-1188 AKNVG
+1188 ARNVG
-1193 ARGKNC
+1193 ARGKKC

-1206 RYFLDEIADMNSM
+1206 RYFLDEIVDMNSM
-1219 TLLLERICATTV
+1219 ALLLERICATTV
-1231 ALCKKQGE
+1231 ALCKKQSE
-1239 IDARLKEGIADI
+1239 IDAHLKEGVADT

-1263 KRSLDPEMVA
+1263 KRSLSPEMIA

-1280 VMEKLS
+1280 VMENLS

-1291 NGLSKIAVTAA
+1291 NGLSKIALTAA
-1302 DAARPNSVTE
+1302 DAARPTPVTE
-1312 LERIDIHVSRAF
+1312 LEKIDIQVSRAF
-1324 HEALPETLPI
+1324 HEALPETLAI
-1334 ALSNIAKDATSS
+1334 ALRNIAIDATSS
-1346 AKKHPLK
+1346 AEKHPLK
-1353 KERMPE
+1353 EERMPE
-1359 SIVTAVIDRVK
+1359 SIVSAVIGRVK
-1370 RATLLVAE
+1370 RATLIIAE
-1378 KSQKTDTRLAARG
+1378 KSQNTDTRLAARA
-1391 HPNVTIFVRAI
+1391 HPNVAIFMRAI
-1402 CDTFASFSDETKQ
+1402 CDIFASFSTETKQ

-1426 DSIATISKVMPV
+1426 DSIATIAKVMPV
-1438 ETRKALASIDELKTV
+1438 EIRKTLATIDELKTV

-1460 DSVKVKRSARLL
+1460 DNVKVKKSARSL
-1472 VDVLEISLE
+1472 VDALEISLD

-1489 ALRSMPGIIEKGRFD
+1489 ALRSMPGVIEKGRFD

-1516 DGAVKTP
+1516 DSAVNAP
-1523 RSTSPSPSKDV
+1523 ESTSPSPSKDAV
-1534 IAKKD
+1534 AEKD
-1539 TRYVEY
+1539 MRYVEY

-1561 DEDNEFKSGAES
+1561 DEDNDFKSGAES
-1573 GIFSTAFKQ
+1573 GIFSTVFKQ
-1582 RGVTDKPR
+1582 RGVTDRTR
-1590 ETSSL
+1590 ETCAL

-1618 EASLRRFITSTPKDT
+1618 EASLRRFITSTPRDRR
-1633 HGGVDSDTGT
+1633 GGVDSDTGT
-1643 PEPSDSVTHTPTSDD
+1643 PEPNESANHTPASEDA
-1658 VAEDMEYQTIE
+1658 AEDMEYETIE
-1669 EQIARDGEIEH
+1669 EQIARDSEIEH
-1680 ELFEQELLAL
+1680 ELFEQELIAL
-1690 SNVPMIEQ
+1690 SNVPIIEQ
-1698 LLRQANLEDV
+1698 LLRQANLDDS
-1708 EGGGVPP
+1708 EGGEIPFDTSG
-1715 DASARR
+1715 RR

-1737 VAFGNRRSTGGDLQQ
+1737 VAFGINRRSSGGDLQH
-1752 RGSVNAQTTS
+1752 RGSTNARTTS
-1762 SPQGRVVDVP
+1762 SPQGRVVDVL
-1772 STGDAKGGETSLNS
+1772 STGDAKDGETTSNS
-1786 AKKCSYIS
+1786 VAKCSYIS

-1807 DCNLVDNRGCCST
+1807 DCNLIGNRGCCST

-1844 AGQSKRDGVLRPCG
+1844 AGQSKRDGALRPCG
-1858 CITVN
+1858 CITAN

-1873 AEVVGKPSEIIHPD
+1873 AEVVGKPPELIHPD

-1896 IAALETS
+1896 AVTLDTS
-1903 AIEKKLIATWTLP
+1903 SIEKKLIATWTLP

-1939 ANNCVDKLGDHES
+1939 ANNCVDKLGDNES
-1952 DDDSSEDEDYVRASA
+1952 DDDSSEDEDYVRASSA
-1967 SKSAK
+1967 SKSAQDRNK
-1972 EPNMLSKKNKEKF
+1972 LSRKRKEKF
-1985 NMNFGRAMKPGTFD
+1985 MNFSRAMKSGTFD
-1999 VKAREDF
+1999 VKPREDF
-2006 AAQTQAMSQVLPLPR
+2006 AAQTQAISQVLPLPR
-2021 KSCVSASTSGLL
+2021 KSCVSTSTSGLL
-2033 AIGEGDKVSI
+2033 AIGEGDKISI
-2043 LSADELYHSDRL
+2043 LSAEELYHSTQL

-2060 ALLRAKATFEVFNVC
+2060 VLLRAKATFEVFNVC
-2075 FNPSDPSKLAVS
+2075 FNPSDASKLAVT
-2087 GLRDVHVFSLSE
+2087 GLRDAHIFAISE
-2099 TAEVINRIAIEN
+2099 TVEVTNRIAIEN
-2111 IFDEEQEFGA
+2111 LFDEDQEFGA
-2121 LLSVKWV
+2121 LLSAKWV

-2143 KLYDCGGKNALVT
+2143 KLYDCGGKNSLVT
-2156 PDAPITSITPPI
+2156 PDAPTTSITPPI
-2168 GRNFVDCAFFIDT
+2168 GRNFVDCAFFIET

-2188 IFLGLL
+2188 IFVGLL
-2194 DNGELH
+2194 DNGELY
-2200 CLSLVGDTTFISL
+2200 CLSLVGDTTFMSL

-2946 PPSAKLAQKAADIAA
+2946 PPSAKLAQKAADIAV

-3034 LRRPTLLSG
+3034 LRRPTLLTG

-3139 SAALLNKKKTFV
+3139 GAALLNKKKTFV

-4519 QAITYAAT
+4519 QAITYAGT

-4753 NQLNDG
+4753 NQQNDG

-5663 FAAMTFTKEKWES
+5663 FAAMTFTKEKWEN

>member
-1 MNEEDNKED
+1 
-10 ATKSKTRTN
+10 
-19 ETERRVEKT
+19 
-28 LLLFLSLPNNSASVY
+28 
-43 EHVFVFPNEK
+43 
-53 NTRQTR
+53 
-59 DLHLREKR
+59 
-67 RTEMG
+67 MG

-147 LNAKNATHCLS
+147 LNTKNATHCLS

-218 MESANQFAIK
+218 MESANQFAMK

-551 SMFDNTLNTLS
+551 SLFDNTLNTLS

-621 SPDVSAILD
+621 SPDVSAIVD

-651 TTTDDNSVDG
+651 TTTDDNSVVG

-2265 SYESGDTVVTA
+2265 SYESGDTVVAA
-2276 LERDQDYPDSFKL
+2276 LERDRDYPDSFKL
-2289 RAPKVIRDDDCI
+2289 RAPKVIRDEDYSD
-2301 EEMMMSPLSA
+2301 EMMMSPLSSI
-2311 TSTTGTGSMFDSQPS
+2311 STTGTGSLFDSQPS

-2339 ATGSSTTFSIRGKG
+2339 ATCSSKQLSKHGKG
-2353 DANKGLAYVGDCAF
+2353 DSSKGLAYVGDCAF

-2383 PLSFLTVSRR
+2383 PLSFIAVSRR

-2410 VDTQTLLNTNNIDSG
+2410 VDTQTLLNKNIVDSA
-2425 PESSTL
+2425 PESTTL
-2431 RGFAGYQPDWDQNH
+2431 RGFAGYQPDWDKNYG
-2445 ADNRK
+2445 NSRRK
-2450 TMLCLLLEDGSF
+2450 MLCLLLEDGSL
-2462 RVYFYGEDREEEH
+2462 RVYFYGEDREIEH
-2475 RRKREEEDEGEEGY
+2475 RGGEEEAVVDDEEEEY
-2489 DDGEERVYHPESH
+2489 DDVEDKEYHLDSH
-2502 SSPSAHDSGDVL
+2502 SSPSMHDSGDVL
-2514 YFEGCSEVTEK
+2514 YFEGCSEITEK
-2525 CAIYGEFHAVGDN
+2525 CSIYGEFYSVGDN
-2538 DEDPVS
+2538 DEDLVS
-2544 SVKESLISEDLNS
+2544 SVKDTLISEDLNS
-2557 QIQTARANAAAALC
+2557 QIQSARANAAAALC

-2577 ARDPK
+2577 ARDPQ

-2590 VQLNYGSSAE
+2590 VHLNYGSSAE

-2617 VSLIDSEHARSNST
+2617 VSLVDIERTRSNST
-2631 VRNANNSDAAS
+2631 SRNTNNQDAAS
-2642 GVMGNTRWFDIPL
+2642 EVMGDTNTRWFDIPL
-2655 NSKESKLCSEKN
+2655 NSKEAKLCSEKN
-2667 GLLTLVFHPSM
+2667 GLLTLVFHPST
-2678 NAPRGACFKVARVV
+2678 NAPRGACFKIARVL
-2692 AYSCPKT
+2692 AYSSPKA
-2699 HIEQS
+2699 HIEES
-2704 MKTRAIALRE
+2704 MKTRAIAVRE
-2714 RLSLHVR
+2714 QSLLHVR

-2729 HKELTSGTEAPS
+2729 HIENTSSAEEPS
-2741 SSSSA
+2741 S
-2746 RKLSAIGFPIVLD
+2746 LSGEKKQFTVGFPSVLD
-2759 ETFSAIT
+2759 ETFAAIT

-2783 VKVPRRLSFSKLQNQ
+2783 VKAPRRLSFSKLQNQ
-2798 SAAVRVFAADGWFPS
+2798 SAAVRVFAANGWSPS
-2813 SKTKRSAFKAILA
+2813 PKTKRIAFKAILA
-2826 KSPEDVSTKDLCAV
+2826 KNPEDVTTKDFCTV
-2840 SIALSTFRMIQ
+2840 SVALSIFRMIQ

-2864 PDSDIESFA
+2864 PESDIESFG
-2873 RACKYIGR
+2873 RACRYIGR

-2893 DDHFQK
+2893 DEQFHK

-2908 LCLTP
+2908 LSLTP
-2913 RVVRDSHGAFDCEE
+2913 RVVRDSHGAFDSEE

-2932 VQALIASCEGFANN
+2932 IRALIASCEGFANN
-2946 PPSAKLAQKAADIAA
+2946 PPSAKLAQKAVNIAV

-2990 DFFFDREIL
+2990 DFFFDREVS
-2999 NDGGSNDSLR
+2999 NDGVSHDSLR
-3009 QPVFPISLRDD
+3009 HPVFPVSLRDGD
-3020 VDVTTSSS
+3020 DGTISSS
-3028 NRNVSR
+3028 NGNTSR
-3034 LRRPTLLSG
+3034 LRRPTLISAG
-3043 GPSSGFATSEN
+3043 SSIGFATSEN
-3054 TPSGVGILSNFL
+3054 TPSGMGILSSL
-3066 AGNMVSGGHRCDM
+3066 LTGNIVRGGHRCDM

-3123 LARIVQR
+3123 LTRIVQQ
-3130 RNPPPSSDG
+3130 RNPSPSNDVN
-3139 SAALLNKKKTFV
+3139 AALLNKKKTFV
-3151 TLTESNKKL
+3151 ALTESNKKL

-3170 PTRAVATKGLSTL
+3170 PTRTSGTKGLMAL
-3183 LSKDGSEMG
+3183 LSSDDSESG
-3192 FSSRVGKDSKPPKP
+3192 LSARFGKDSKPPKP
-3206 SVTEANIVS
+3206 SVTEANIAS

-3223 TLLKSDSDASVL
+3223 TLLKSDSEASVL

-3251 KPGTMGKNKNVSD
+3251 KPGTMGKKKNISD

-3278 ASSGKDAAL
+3278 ASSGKDTAL
-3287 AYPDGKDGARDVL
+3287 AYSDGKNGARDVL

-3313 IAEFGRSD
+3313 IADLGRSD

-3326 NDNINTKINI
+3326 DNSNNKMNI
-3336 SVDSQNIDYLREA
+3336 SLDVQSADYLNA
-3349 KEKSKMRSEQ
+3349 EKKKIKLRAEQ
-3359 RDKLIAAL
+3359 RDKLTAAL

-3376 ARDAVN
+3376 ARDALN
-3382 KSESESTS
+3382 KSESESAS
-3390 FDMDADRTTGAEI
+3390 FETESDHAVGVNV

-3410 ADIQSWTKLIVQ
+3410 ADIQNWTKLIVQ

-3433 IVDSDAHC
+3433 IVDSDTRS
-3441 VARFTEFEFVV
+3441 VIRFTEFELVV
-3452 DSLARSVDVQNE
+3452 DSLSRSVDLQNE

-3472 GIIVSACERLSFSLK
+3472 GIIVSACERLVSSLK
-3487 NRVNNDGTIES
+3487 NNVNN
-3498 ENSTTRLVSVP
+3498 ENSTTRSISSP
-3509 LKRLFEVLSQTPEAF
+3509 LETLFEVLSRTPEAF

-3534 IVAAVKAAAR
+3534 IVAAVKSTAK

-3549 PLSAVDQREHACLLF
+3549 PLSAVEQREHACLIF

-3576 KELSGVVDCVIQTT
+3576 KELSGVVDCIIQTT

-3597 SARDAAMTCLRAI
+3597 SARDSSMTCLRAM
-3610 WKNLKDVGIENER
+3610 WKNLKDVRVENER
-3623 QNIYLVGMARSLTKA
+3623 QNIYLAGMARSLTKA

-3643 CGARIERVSQ
+3643 YGARIERVSQ

-3675 IELFCGNA
+3675 LELFCENA

-3706 AQSQSLVAKNTTTAA
+3706 AQSQSVVTKSTPTAA
-3721 ADDANL
+3721 MDNADT
-3727 LPQPMGT
+3727 LPQPIGAAPYET
-3734 SAHEN
+3734 AVNALIEN
-3739 FVNFLLETDEDF
+3739 DEDF
-3751 AKHAKWLEIDPN
+3751 AKHAKWLETDPN

-3782 LMKGTRAFTANA
+3782 LMKGTRAFTASA
-3794 SLTIFSEVY
+3794 SLTIFSEAY
-3803 RLKEANINLTPLQTR
+3803 RVKEVAINLTPLQTR

-3823 PKSVSIWVVPSIV
+3823 PKSVSIWVVPSVV

-3842 LNSSGSAF
+3842 LNSNGSSF
-3850 LSSRQLPRAS
+3850 LSNRQIPRAT

-3865 DNNIVSSLKSA
+3865 DNNIISSLKSG
-3876 ISWEQPSE
+3876 ILWEQPSE
-3884 PWRFVGNISFK
+3884 PWECVGNITFK
-3895 NRQTEGML
+3895 NRQNEGL
-3903 TLSIPEDV
+3903 LNLSIPEDI

-3922 VDMHEKASEML
+3922 IDVHEKASEML

-3942 QDAAHGIC
+3942 QDTAHGIC

-3993 YSEVIG
+3993 HSEVIG

-4020 LTVKERD
+4020 LTVKEHD

-4072 RKTIGGGTSSTAVPA
+4072 RKTVGGGISNAVPVP
-4087 SSTLVSGYVPIGRNN
+4087 STLVSGYVPIGRNHTLDS
-4102 ATASEDALAKN
+4102 AFAKN

-4121 RSYKEVAKNARITL
+4121 QSYKQVAKSARITL
-4135 SKCQAKRIS
+4135 AKCQAKRIS
-4144 LHRALESYAR
+4144 LHRALENYAR
-4154 RGEGGFI
+4154 RGEGGFTN
-4161 ESDSSLHTMH
+4161 SSLHTLH

-4185 SYMFAIVPALVSLA
+4185 SYMFAIVPAMVSLA
-4199 REKVFFYAFDSNHVK
+4199 REKVFFYAFDSNNVK

-4248 SWLIKQSSERAKTSS
+4248 SWLIKQTSERAKTSS

-4294 KRNDASGDATVAILQ
+4294 KRNDANGDATIAILQ
-4309 LSETLNPTRNP
+4309 LSETLNPTKNP

-4342 RPGGRRRMDNENIDA
+4342 RPGGRRRMDNDNIDA
-4357 ISGCVECFVNSRVLE
+4357 ISGCIECLVNSRVLE

-4381 ALIAISKGTEE
+4381 ALVAISKGTKD
-4392 ERLAVLKSLLEL
+4392 ERLAVLKALLEL
-4404 LKNTDVVSNDDAAES
+4404 LKNTDVVSYDNAAES
-4419 VYAALEASMCT
+4419 VYTALEASMRT
-4430 DWEVKTDSFV
+4430 DWEVQADSFV
-4440 FTFADPSQ
+4440 FTLVDSSQ
-4448 VKLSVRTLTE
+4448 VMLPVRTLTE

-4467 WHESESLLEQHGLV
+4467 WRESESLLEQHGLV

-4491 CAKFVSDKIVSE
+4491 CAKFISEKIVSD
-4503 EDNLRCESL
+4503 EDDLRYESL
-4512 KVSEEDI
+4512 KLSEEDV
-4519 QAITYAAT
+4519 QAIAYAAT

-4541 SANIT
+4541 SANII

-4566 RTSVAGAC
+4566 RVSVAGAC
-4574 FELLRSTANANSRSA
+4574 FELLRSAANANSRIA
-4589 RFSSISHNISDTVQ
+4589 RFSELSHAASDTAHV
-4603 IVLPMGSVL
+4603 VLPMGSVL
-4612 DELKRCALPKPKPK
+4612 DELKRCALPKAKPK

-4647 SPSPYDVA
+4647 SPSPYDLA
-4655 EQVPVGDNEGDNNA
+4655 EQIPVGDNEGDNNTT
-4669 ASSDIANAGAGVDAD
+4669 SSDVANAGAGVDAD
-4684 DDATFGDEAQLEST
+4684 DDGTFGDDTYFEST

-4707 ICAQLDLVGL
+4707 ICAQLDLAGL

-4753 NQLNDG
+4753 NDG
-4759 SPPSRLIGT
+4759 SPPSRISGT

-4804 EVRYESTSCLRFK
+4804 EVRFKATSCLRFK

-4832 AARMKPTAFET
+4832 AARMKPTAFEAI
-4843 TSNSNNNA
+4843 NNNINNNNT
-4851 SLFLKELCV
+4851 SVFLKELCV
-4860 SREDVAFVRKLN
+4860 SREDAAFVRKLN
-4872 DNADV
+4872 DNTDV

-4891 IAMLD
+4891 IAMLE

-4931 EEQSKATSEQSS
+4931 EEQSKTTSEQSS
-4943 ILISND
+4943 ILLSND

-4955 MLMHGGS
+4955 MLMRGGS

-4974 VDTSLAARPVTPPP
+4974 VDTSLAARPATPPP

-4996 NLASS
+4996 DLASS

-5027 DAASVSR
+5027 DAASVSK

-5062 ACADVTATTHLVKFS
+5062 ACADVTATTHLVKFC

-5087 GQQRGNDGEVVFG
+5087 GQQCRTDDKVLGSQIDLSY
-5100 AQNDPTC
+5100 

-5160 AFEKAMVNYKALPL
+5160 AFEKAMVNYKGLPF

-5207 NVVVPRGLG
+5207 NVIVPRGLG

-5259 LREMKMKTQQS
+5259 LREMKMKTQLS
-5270 ERGVPAGDEESTV
+5270 DNASLAGDEEGTV
-5283 LKAEVSDALKSQM
+5283 LRAEVSDSLKSQM
-5296 EEDAAFDDDAG
+5296 EEDAVLDDDNEG

-5321 PEETLGLY
+5321 PEETMGLY
-5329 CFCTPVSI
+5329 CFCTPISI

-5352 AANFVIEEDD
+5352 AANVVIEDD
-5362 DDDDDDEGMAN
+5362 DDDEDDEGIVH
-5373 DADGDIIEII
+5373 DDDGDVIEII
-5383 DMRGNQAGTS
+5383 DMRGNHARTG

-5408 GRNRAAASVDPKVD
+5408 GRSRAAASVDPKVD
-5422 ATRGCSTVSHFNA
+5422 ATRGSSTVSHFNA
-5435 IHISCHLEAKRA
+5435 IHISCHLTAKRA

-5466 ETLCNSVLPVWTSS
+5466 ETLCNNVLPVWTSS

-5534 VSTFDCVI
+5534 VSTFDCVVM
-5542 LLGRFA
+5542 LGRFA
-5548 TNSSFSVESRGGGR
+5548 TNSSFSIESRGGGR
-5562 ESNASLLPQ
+5562 ESNASVLPQ

-5586 SANPSTMTDPS
+5586 SANPSTITDPS

-5649 DIEAFESDMYAILL
+5649 DIEAFENDMYAILL

-5709 LRSTSTMSSNSGGV
+5709 QQQQQRSTSTISSNSGGV

-5732 EPISINTSSQPIV
+5732 EPHSMNAFSQRII

-5752 KYLAMCDEINA
+5752 KYLAICDEINA

-5789 LDEADP
+5789 LDEPDP

-5813 RDQFGNMESCSHL
+5813 RDQFGNMESCAQL
-5826 SKRTLEVVTVM
+5826 SKRTLEVVSVM
-5837 DAEEDVTNLSK
+5837 DAEDDITNLSK
-5848 IGGRNVTVNDIIEKG
+5848 IGGRNITVTDIIEKG
-5863 MA
+5863 IA

>member
-1 MNEEDNKED
+1 
-10 ATKSKTRTN
+10 
-19 ETERRVEKT
+19 
-28 LLLFLSLPNNSASVY
+28 
-43 EHVFVFPNEK
+43 
-53 NTRQTR
+53 
-59 DLHLREKR
+59 
-67 RTEMG
+67 MG
-72 EDEEERSKTPTASSF
+72 EDEETMSGSPASATATAATVSAAKANDARLSSPSASS
-87 ATIQTTKTTSFA
+87 AS
-99 KKKSNDDSDD
+99 
-109 GEPLGGS
+109 L
-116 SQQHEQVQHQQIIPE
+116 QQQQNHLIPE
-131 FWTEVSS
+131 FWSEVSS
-138 LTNALLESD
+138 LTNTLLESD
-147 LNAKNATHCLS
+147 LNTKNATHCLS

-163 TLVLPAIH
+163 TLILPAIH
-171 PDVISITRKKEFLV
+171 PEVISITRKREFMV

-199 KPHVLKTLLKDD
+199 KPHVLKTLMKDD
-211 PESVTFL
+211 PESVMFL
-218 MESANQFAIK
+218 MESANQFAMK
-228 AIVVSGKETGSSM
+228 AIEVICKENGSSSNSASV
-241 LRRSASLSATSQ
+241 LRRSSSLSATSH
-253 TSGGGIDQEEE
+253 TSGGGSFDQEDEM
-264 AATQFDNVDFRA
+264 ATQSDGVDFGA
-276 LKRAANLLRA
+276 LRRAANALRA
-286 TLDGREYAHTWA
+286 TLDGCDYAQTWA

-307 RLAEE
+307 RVAEE
-312 KASLVAASTEAK
+312 KASFVSASTEI
-324 MGEDDEAMTMST
+324 GEDDVAMTMST
-336 TSSSFTDAAI
+336 TSSTAAANEP
-346 ATVTGEQHQRPRE
+346 ATREQHQRPRE

-366 VKEREAIANAQR
+366 LKEKEAIAKAQR
-378 KCEKALDE
+378 ESERALDK
-386 IREEAVAAANVAAER
+386 IREEATAAANKAAER
-401 KRFEQSD
+401 KRYEQSD

-413 RDAKRDFDNR
+413 RDAKRDSDNR
-423 EKVLGSFIGLKKAA
+423 EKVLGSFIGLNKITVSKSEA
-437 TSDDDATS
+437 TNVAT
-445 VSAGGKEEKKNTP
+445 GKVEKRRTP
-458 SSSLKTNSNE
+458 SSSSSLKTNSNE
-468 SNREKALARVLLSA
+468 SYRERALSRVLLVSS
-482 KNVGDDGDG
+482 KNESDNDDDIEDNDGDDTLAAKPSHSPSSSLPH
-491 NNDKLDLCANILL
+491 NHKLDLCTNVLL
-504 NAIDSLLK
+504 NAIDSILK

-539 VISSVISEMQFL
+539 AMSSHVSEIQFL
-551 SMFDNTLNTLS
+551 SLFDNALNTLS
-562 RAHADISRSDSIRAR
+562 RAHSDTSRSDSVRAS

-591 MTNTRLNVILTIFDE
+591 MTNTHLNVILTIFDE

-612 ESHDDDVAM
+612 ELHDDDVAM
-621 SPDVSAILD
+621 SPDVSAIVD

-637 APTDANPFALTFGS
+637 APTDVSPFELTFES
-651 TTTDDNSVDG
+651 TTTDVNSIDG
-661 DLPMSLRKCIID
+661 DLPMSLRKGIID

-701 TVTTAEETSDDEQKR
+701 TVTTSEETSEDKQER

-738 HYDPIRND
+738 HYHPTRND
-746 SSADRTEGSSSSED
+746 TDVDRAETSSSSEED
-760 DDDEYDLEDFFQA
+760 EDDDEYDLEDFFEA

-789 AKKRRASALDVC
+789 VQKRRASALEIC

-806 YHERRGRNKM
+806 YYERRGRNKM
-816 KSSKSIAAAHRV
+816 KSLKSIVAAHRV

-836 RFFDNPPDFVLKSFK
+836 RFFDNPPDFVLESFK

-856 TEKLV
+856 AEKLV
-861 SVEDEFLWFPWKAQL
+861 SVKDEFLWFSWKLQI
-876 GDVERVEALQASR
+876 GDVERVEAYQASR
-889 TKTKFAS
+889 TKSKFAS

-923 QQMANKLKRA
+923 QQVANKLKRA

-956 FVERKTPLGSLESI
+956 FVERKTTLGSLESI
-970 DEDEEI
+970 DEDEVVGNE
-976 VKEPS
+976 
-981 LESTS
+981 TS
-986 GQQQQ
+986 PQSSSSQEQQQ
-991 HSIGSDIS
+991 SMESDMS
-999 RSRGGMTLLHHTRD
+999 RSRGGMTLLHHTRH

-1020 ASSLVAVMNST
+1020 ASALVAVMNST
-1031 EDPSNKIDVL
+1031 EDPSNKIDIL

-1054 SVDLNKNRNARN
+1054 SVDLNKNKNARN

-1077 IALTRSVETNVVV
+1077 VALTRSVETNVVV

-1120 QHESASSSSSSGMIE
+1120 QHESASPSSSGMIE

-1144 KLPKSIADQ
+1144 KLPKSAADH

-1164 DRYNNDAFFASISE
+1164 DRYNDDAFFASISE
-1178 DSWEK
+1178 ESWEK

-1188 AKNVG
+1188 ARNVG
-1193 ARGKNC
+1193 ARGKKC

-1206 RYFLDEIADMNSM
+1206 RYFLDEIVDMNSM
-1219 TLLLERICATTV
+1219 ALLLERICATTV
-1231 ALCKKQGE
+1231 ALCKKQSE
-1239 IDARLKEGIADI
+1239 IDAHLKEGVADT

-1263 KRSLDPEMVA
+1263 KRSLSPEMIA

-1280 VMEKLS
+1280 VMENLS

-1291 NGLSKIAVTAA
+1291 NGLSKIALTAA
-1302 DAARPNSVTE
+1302 DAARPTPVTE
-1312 LERIDIHVSRAF
+1312 LEKIDIQVSRAF
-1324 HEALPETLPI
+1324 HEALPETLAI
-1334 ALSNIAKDATSS
+1334 ALRNIAIDATSS
-1346 AKKHPLK
+1346 AEKHPLK
-1353 KERMPE
+1353 EERMPE
-1359 SIVTAVIDRVK
+1359 SIVSAVIGRVK
-1370 RATLLVAE
+1370 RATLIIAE
-1378 KSQKTDTRLAARG
+1378 KSQNTDTRLAARA
-1391 HPNVTIFVRAI
+1391 HPNVAIFMRAI
-1402 CDTFASFSDETKQ
+1402 CDIFASFSTETKQ

-1426 DSIATISKVMPV
+1426 DSIATIAKVMPV
-1438 ETRKALASIDELKTV
+1438 EIRKTLATIDELKTV

-1460 DSVKVKRSARLL
+1460 DNVKVKKSARSL
-1472 VDVLEISLE
+1472 VDALEISLD

-1489 ALRSMPGIIEKGRFD
+1489 ALRSMPGVIEKGRFD

-1516 DGAVKTP
+1516 DSAVNAP
-1523 RSTSPSPSKDV
+1523 ESTSPSPSKDAV
-1534 IAKKD
+1534 AEKD
-1539 TRYVEY
+1539 MRYVEY

-1561 DEDNEFKSGAES
+1561 DEDNDFKSGAES
-1573 GIFSTAFKQ
+1573 GIFSTVFKQ
-1582 RGVTDKPR
+1582 RGVTDKTR
-1590 ETSSL
+1590 ETCAL

-1618 EASLRRFITSTPKDT
+1618 EASLRRFITSTPRDRR
-1633 HGGVDSDTGT
+1633 GGVDSDTGT
-1643 PEPSDSVTHTPTSDD
+1643 PEPNESANHTPASEDA
-1658 VAEDMEYQTIE
+1658 AEDMEYETIE
-1669 EQIARDGEIEH
+1669 EQIARDSEIEH
-1680 ELFEQELLAL
+1680 ELFEQELIAL
-1690 SNVPMIEQ
+1690 SNVPIIEQ
-1698 LLRQANLEDV
+1698 LLRQANLDDS
-1708 EGGGVPP
+1708 EGGEIPFDTSG
-1715 DASARR
+1715 RR

-1737 VAFGNRRSTGGDLQQ
+1737 VAFGINRRSSGGDLQH
-1752 RGSVNAQTTS
+1752 RGSTNARTTS
-1762 SPQGRVVDVP
+1762 SPQGRVVDVL
-1772 STGDAKGGETSLNS
+1772 STGDAKDGETTSNS
-1786 AKKCSYIS
+1786 VAKCSYIS

-1807 DCNLVDNRGCCST
+1807 DCNLVGNRGCCST

-1844 AGQSKRDGVLRPCG
+1844 AGQSKRDGALRPCG
-1858 CITVN
+1858 CITAN

-1873 AEVVGKPSEIIHPD
+1873 AEVVGKPPELIHPD

-1896 IAALETS
+1896 VATLDTS
-1903 AIEKKLIATWTLP
+1903 SIEKKLIATWTLP

-1939 ANNCVDKLGDHES
+1939 ANNCVDKLGDNES
-1952 DDDSSEDEDYVRASA
+1952 DDDSSEDEDYVRASSA
-1967 SKSAK
+1967 SKSAQDRNK
-1972 EPNMLSKKNKEKF
+1972 LSRKRKEKF
-1985 NMNFGRAMKPGTFD
+1985 MNFSRAMKSGTFD
-1999 VKAREDF
+1999 VKPREDF
-2006 AAQTQAMSQVLPLPR
+2006 AAQTQAISQVLPLPR
-2021 KSCVSASTSGLL
+2021 KSCVSTSTSGLL
-2033 AIGEGDKVSI
+2033 AIGEGDKISI
-2043 LSADELYHSDRL
+2043 LSAEELYHSTQL

-2060 ALLRAKATFEVFNVC
+2060 VLLRAKATFEVFNVC
-2075 FNPSDPSKLAVS
+2075 FNPSDASKLAVT
-2087 GLRDVHVFSLSE
+2087 GLRDAHIFAISE
-2099 TAEVINRIAIEN
+2099 TVEVTNRIAIEN
-2111 IFDEEQEFGA
+2111 LFDEDQEFGA
-2121 LLSVKWV
+2121 LLSAKWV

-2143 KLYDCGGKNALVT
+2143 KLYDCGGKNSLVT
-2156 PDAPITSITPPI
+2156 PDAPTTSITPPI
-2168 GRNFVDCAFFIDT
+2168 GRNFVDCAFFIET

-2188 IFLGLL
+2188 IFVGLL

-2265 SYESGDTVVTA
+2265 SYESGDTVVAA
-2276 LERDQDYPDSFKL
+2276 LERDRDYPDSFKL
-2289 RAPKVIRDDDCI
+2289 RAPKVIRDEDYSD
-2301 EEMMMSPLSA
+2301 EMMMSPLSSI
-2311 TSTTGTGSMFDSQPS
+2311 STTGTGSIFDSQPS

-2339 ATGSSTTFSIRGKG
+2339 ATCSSKQLSKHGKG
-2353 DANKGLAYVGDCAF
+2353 DSSKGLAYVGDCAF

-2383 PLSFLTVSRR
+2383 PLSFIAVSRR

-2410 VDTQTLLNTNNIDSG
+2410 VDTQTLLNKNIVDSA
-2425 PESSTL
+2425 PESTTL
-2431 RGFAGYQPDWDQNH
+2431 RGFAGYQPDWDKNYG
-2445 ADNRK
+2445 NSRRK
-2450 TMLCLLLEDGSF
+2450 MLCLLLEDGSL
-2462 RVYFYGEDREEEH
+2462 RVYFYGEDREIEH
-2475 RRKREEEDEGEEGY
+2475 RGGEEEAVVDDEEEEY
-2489 DDGEERVYHPESH
+2489 DDVEDKEYHLDSH
-2502 SSPSAHDSGDVL
+2502 SSPSMHDSGDVL
-2514 YFEGCSEVTEK
+2514 YFEGCSEITEK
-2525 CAIYGEFHAVGDN
+2525 CSIYGEFYSVGDN
-2538 DEDPVS
+2538 DEDLVS
-2544 SVKESLISEDLNS
+2544 SVKDTLISEDLNS
-2557 QIQTARANAAAALC
+2557 QIQSARANAAAALC

-2577 ARDPK
+2577 ARDPQ

-2590 VQLNYGSSAE
+2590 VHLNYGSSAE

-2617 VSLIDSEHARSNST
+2617 VSLVDIERTRSNST
-2631 VRNANNSDAAS
+2631 SRNTNNQDAAS
-2642 GVMGNTRWFDIPL
+2642 EVMGDTNTRWFDIPL
-2655 NSKESKLCSEKN
+2655 NSKEAKLCSEKN
-2667 GLLTLVFHPSM
+2667 GLLTLVFHPST
-2678 NAPRGACFKVARVV
+2678 NAPRGACFKIARVL
-2692 AYSCPKT
+2692 AYSSPKA
-2699 HIEQS
+2699 HIEES
-2704 MKTRAIALRE
+2704 MKTRAIAVRE
-2714 RLSLHVR
+2714 QSLLHVR

-2729 HKELTSGTEAPS
+2729 HIENTSSAEEPS
-2741 SSSSA
+2741 S
-2746 RKLSAIGFPIVLD
+2746 LSGEKKQFTVGFPSVLD
-2759 ETFSAIT
+2759 ETFAAIT

-2783 VKVPRRLSFSKLQNQ
+2783 VKAPRRLSFSKLQNQ
-2798 SAAVRVFAADGWFPS
+2798 SAAVRVFAANGWSPS
-2813 SKTKRSAFKAILA
+2813 PKTKRIAFKAILA
-2826 KSPEDVSTKDLCAV
+2826 KNPEDVTTKDFCTV
-2840 SIALSTFRMIQ
+2840 SVALSIFRMIQ

-2864 PDSDIESFA
+2864 PESDIESFG
-2873 RACKYIGR
+2873 RACRYIGR

-2893 DDHFQK
+2893 DEQFHK

-2908 LCLTP
+2908 LSLTP
-2913 RVVRDSHGAFDCEE
+2913 RVVRDSHGAFDSEE

-2932 VQALIASCEGFANN
+2932 IRALIASCEGFANN
-2946 PPSAKLAQKAADIAA
+2946 PPSAKLAQKAVNIAV

-2990 DFFFDREIL
+2990 DFFFDREVS
-2999 NDGGSNDSLR
+2999 NDGVSHDSLR
-3009 QPVFPISLRDD
+3009 HPVFPVSLRDGD
-3020 VDVTTSSS
+3020 DGTISSS
-3028 NRNVSR
+3028 NGNTSR
-3034 LRRPTLLSG
+3034 LRRPTLISAG
-3043 GPSSGFATSEN
+3043 SSIGFATSEN
-3054 TPSGVGILSNFL
+3054 TPSGMGILSSL
-3066 AGNMVSGGHRCDM
+3066 LTGNIVRGGHRCDM

-3123 LARIVQR
+3123 LTRIVQQ
-3130 RNPPPSSDG
+3130 RNPSPSNDVN
-3139 SAALLNKKKTFV
+3139 AALLNKKKTFV
-3151 TLTESNKKL
+3151 ALTESNKKL

-3170 PTRAVATKGLSTL
+3170 PTRTSGTKGLMAL
-3183 LSKDGSEMG
+3183 LSSDDSESG
-3192 FSSRVGKDSKPPKP
+3192 LSARFGKDSKPPKP
-3206 SVTEANIVS
+3206 SVTEANIAS

-3223 TLLKSDSDASVL
+3223 TLLKSDSEASVL

-3251 KPGTMGKNKNVSD
+3251 KPGTMGKKKNISD

-3278 ASSGKDAAL
+3278 ASSGKDTAL
-3287 AYPDGKDGARDVL
+3287 AYSDGKNGARDVL

-3313 IAEFGRSD
+3313 IADLGRSD

-3326 NDNINTKINI
+3326 DNSNNKMNI
-3336 SVDSQNIDYLREA
+3336 SLDVQSADYLNA
-3349 KEKSKMRSEQ
+3349 EKKKIKLRAEQ
-3359 RDKLIAAL
+3359 RDKLTAAL

-3376 ARDAVN
+3376 ARDALN
-3382 KSESESTS
+3382 KSESESAS
-3390 FDMDADRTTGAEI
+3390 FETESDHAVGVNV

-3410 ADIQSWTKLIVQ
+3410 ADIQNWTKLIVQ

-3433 IVDSDAHC
+3433 IVDSDTRS
-3441 VARFTEFEFVV
+3441 VIRFTEFELVV
-3452 DSLARSVDVQNE
+3452 DSLSRSVDLQNE

-3472 GIIVSACERLSFSLK
+3472 GIIVSACERLVSSLK
-3487 NRVNNDGTIES
+3487 NNVNN
-3498 ENSTTRLVSVP
+3498 ENSTTRSISSP
-3509 LKRLFEVLSQTPEAF
+3509 LETLFEVLSRTPEAF

-3534 IVAAVKAAAR
+3534 IVAAVKSTAK

-3549 PLSAVDQREHACLLF
+3549 PLSAVEQREHACLIF

-3576 KELSGVVDCVIQTT
+3576 KELSGVVDCIIQTT

-3597 SARDAAMTCLRAI
+3597 SARDSSMTCLRAM
-3610 WKNLKDVGIENER
+3610 WKNLKDVRVENER
-3623 QNIYLVGMARSLTKA
+3623 QNIYLAGMARSLTKA

-3643 CGARIERVSQ
+3643 YGARIERVSQ

-3675 IELFCGNA
+3675 LELFCENA

-3706 AQSQSLVAKNTTTAA
+3706 AQSQSVVTKSTPTAA
-3721 ADDANL
+3721 MDNADT
-3727 LPQPMGT
+3727 LPQPIGAAPYET
-3734 SAHEN
+3734 AVNALIEN
-3739 FVNFLLETDEDF
+3739 DEDF
-3751 AKHAKWLEIDPN
+3751 AKHAKWLETDPN

-3782 LMKGTRAFTANA
+3782 LMKGTRAFTASA
-3794 SLTIFSEVY
+3794 SLTIFSEAY
-3803 RLKEANINLTPLQTR
+3803 RVKEVAINLTPLQTR

-3823 PKSVSIWVVPSIV
+3823 PKSVSIWVVPSVV

-3842 LNSSGSAF
+3842 LNSNGSSF
-3850 LSSRQLPRAS
+3850 LSNRQIPRAT

-3865 DNNIVSSLKSA
+3865 DNNIISSLKSG
-3876 ISWEQPSE
+3876 ILWEQPSE
-3884 PWRFVGNISFK
+3884 PWECVGNITFK
-3895 NRQTEGML
+3895 NRQNEGL
-3903 TLSIPEDV
+3903 LNLSIPEDI

-3922 VDMHEKASEML
+3922 IDVHEKASEML

-3942 QDAAHGIC
+3942 QDTAHGIC

-3993 YSEVIG
+3993 HSEVIG

-4020 LTVKERD
+4020 LTVKEHD

-4072 RKTIGGGTSSTAVPA
+4072 RKTVGGGISNAVPVP
-4087 SSTLVSGYVPIGRNN
+4087 STLVSGYVPIGRNHTLDS
-4102 ATASEDALAKN
+4102 AFAKN

-4121 RSYKEVAKNARITL
+4121 QSYKQVAKSARITL
-4135 SKCQAKRIS
+4135 AKCQAKRIS
-4144 LHRALESYAR
+4144 LHRALENYAR
-4154 RGEGGFI
+4154 RGEGGFTN
-4161 ESDSSLHTMH
+4161 SSLHTLH

-4185 SYMFAIVPALVSLA
+4185 SYMFAIVPAMVSLA
-4199 REKVFFYAFDSNHVK
+4199 REKVFFYAFDSNNVK

-4248 SWLIKQSSERAKTSS
+4248 SWLIKQTSERAKTSS

-4294 KRNDASGDATVAILQ
+4294 KRNDANGDATIAILQ
-4309 LSETLNPTRNP
+4309 LSETLNPTKNP

-4342 RPGGRRRMDNENIDA
+4342 RPGGRRRMDNDNIDA
-4357 ISGCVECFVNSRVLE
+4357 ISGCIECLVNSRVLE

-4381 ALIAISKGTEE
+4381 ALVAISKGTKD
-4392 ERLAVLKSLLEL
+4392 ERLAVLKALLEL
-4404 LKNTDVVSNDDAAES
+4404 LKNTDVVSYDNAAES
-4419 VYAALEASMCT
+4419 VYTALEASMRT
-4430 DWEVKTDSFV
+4430 DWEVQADSFV
-4440 FTFADPSQ
+4440 FTLVDSSQ
-4448 VKLSVRTLTE
+4448 VMLPVRTLTE

-4467 WHESESLLEQHGLV
+4467 WRESESLLEQHGLV

-4491 CAKFVSDKIVSE
+4491 CAKFISEKIVSD
-4503 EDNLRCESL
+4503 EDDLRYESL
-4512 KVSEEDI
+4512 KLSEEDV
-4519 QAITYAAT
+4519 QAIAYAAT

-4541 SANIT
+4541 SANII

-4566 RTSVAGAC
+4566 RVSVAGAC
-4574 FELLRSTANANSRSA
+4574 FELLRSAANANSRIA
-4589 RFSSISHNISDTVQ
+4589 RFSELSHAASDTAHV
-4603 IVLPMGSVL
+4603 VLPMGSVL

-4647 SPSPYDVA
+4647 SPSPYDLA
-4655 EQVPVGDNEGDNNA
+4655 EQIPVGDNEGDNNTT
-4669 ASSDIANAGAGVDAD
+4669 SSDVANAGAGVDAD
-4684 DDATFGDEAQLEST
+4684 DDGTFGDDTHFEST

-4707 ICAQLDLVGL
+4707 ICAQLDLAGL

-4753 NQLNDG
+4753 NDG
-4759 SPPSRLIGT
+4759 SPPSRISGT

-4804 EVRYESTSCLRFK
+4804 EVRFKATSCLRFK

-4832 AARMKPTAFET
+4832 AARMKPTAFEAI
-4843 TSNSNNNA
+4843 NNNINNNNT
-4851 SLFLKELCV
+4851 SVFLKELCV
-4860 SREDVAFVRKLN
+4860 SREDAAFVRKLN
-4872 DNADV
+4872 DNTDV

-4891 IAMLD
+4891 IAMLE

-4931 EEQSKATSEQSS
+4931 EEQSKTTSEQSS
-4943 ILISND
+4943 ILLSND

-4955 MLMHGGS
+4955 MLMRGGS

-4974 VDTSLAARPVTPPP
+4974 VDTSLAARPATPPP

-4996 NLASS
+4996 DLASS

-5027 DAASVSR
+5027 DAASVSK

-5062 ACADVTATTHLVKFS
+5062 ACADVTATTHLVKFC

-5087 GQQRGNDGEVVFG
+5087 GQQCRTDDKVLGSQIDLSY
-5100 AQNDPTC
+5100 

-5160 AFEKAMVNYKALPL
+5160 AFEKAMVNYKGLPF

-5207 NVVVPRGLG
+5207 NVIVPRGLG

-5259 LREMKMKTQQS
+5259 LREMKMKTQLS
-5270 ERGVPAGDEESTV
+5270 DNASLAGDEEGTV
-5283 LKAEVSDALKSQM
+5283 LRAEVSDSLKSQM
-5296 EEDAAFDDDAG
+5296 EEDAVLDDDNEG

-5321 PEETLGLY
+5321 PEETMGLY
-5329 CFCTPVSI
+5329 CFCTPISI

-5352 AANFVIEEDD
+5352 AANVVIEDD
-5362 DDDDDDEGMAN
+5362 DDDEDDEGIVH
-5373 DADGDIIEII
+5373 DDDGDVIEII
-5383 DMRGNQAGTS
+5383 DMRGNHARTG

-5408 GRNRAAASVDPKVD
+5408 GRSRAAASVDPKVD
-5422 ATRGCSTVSHFNA
+5422 ATRGSSTVSHFNA
-5435 IHISCHLEAKRA
+5435 IHISCHLTAKRA

-5466 ETLCNSVLPVWTSS
+5466 ETLCNNVLPVWTSS

-5534 VSTFDCVI
+5534 VSTFDCVVM
-5542 LLGRFA
+5542 LGRFA
-5548 TNSSFSVESRGGGR
+5548 TNSSFSIESRGGGR
-5562 ESNASLLPQ
+5562 ESNASVLPQ

-5586 SANPSTMTDPS
+5586 SANPSTITDPS

-5649 DIEAFESDMYAILL
+5649 DIEAFENDMYAILL

-5709 LRSTSTMSSNSGGV
+5709 QQQQQRSTSTISSNSGGV

-5732 EPISINTSSQPIV
+5732 EPHSMNAFSQRII

-5752 KYLAMCDEINA
+5752 KYLAICDEINA

-5789 LDEADP
+5789 LDEPDP

-5813 RDQFGNMESCSHL
+5813 RDQFGNMESCAQL
-5826 SKRTLEVVTVM
+5826 SKRTLEVVSVM
-5837 DAEEDVTNLSK
+5837 DEEDDITNLSK
-5848 IGGRNVTVNDIIEKG
+5848 IGGRNITVTDIIEKG
-5863 MA
+5863 IA